1 MAAAGDLTT
10 PAGVDVVVDGVGKRF
25 GGRILALADVSLTL
39 AAGEFVLLTG
49 PSGSGKSTLL
59 NLIAG
64 FDRADTGAILVGG
77 QSVSDLTDPAAF
89 RRDVVGVVFQLHHL
103 IPGLTAEENVEVPL
117 IPDVRRRSE
126 RLERAR
132 RALADVGLEERRTH
146 QPAELSG
153 GERQRVAIARA
164 MVRRPP
170 LLLADEPTGALDSAA
185 SEDVLRLLADL
196 SARHG
201 TTVLLVSHERE
212 AERYADRVLRMR
224 DGRLVGEDSVSRGP
238 APA

>member
-1 MAAAGDLTT
+1 MA
-10 PAGVDVVVDGVGKRF
+10 VVVDGVGKSF
-25 GGRILALADVSLTL
+25 GDRIRALDDVSLTL
-39 AAGEFVLLTG
+39 APGEFVLLTG

-59 NLIAG
+59 NLVAG
-64 FDRADTGAILVGG
+64 FDRPDAGTIVVGG
-77 QSVSDLTDPAAF
+77 LSVADLDDAARF
-89 RRDVVGVVFQLHHL
+89 RRDVIGVVFQLHHL

-126 RLERAR
+126 RLRRAR
-132 RALADVGLEERRTH
+132 AALADVGLEERRTH
-146 QPAELSG
+146 LPAQLSG

-164 MVRRPP
+164 MVRRPR

-185 SEDVLRLLADL
+185 SDEVLELLAEL

-201 TTVLLVSHERE
+201 TTVLLVSHEPE
-212 AERYADRVLRMR
+212 AERHVGRVLRMR
-224 DGRLVGEDSVSRGP
+224 DGRLEAIPGP